1 MSSSTLTQKYAL
13 AYPFVT
19 ANTDH
24 FQGEDLGRTDLQED
38 GLEFHN
44 SSTTTSSH
52 IQNHHLTNHRLCIAI
67 RSFSPR
73 QAPTKQL
80 LLPPHRFINIQHP
93 QLKQQA
99 LPLDAL
105 LLRPILRRR
114 HRQRRHPLS
123 KRPLP
128 THKLPRHPR
137 RQPRSLRTRLDR
149 NHRRRN
155 PLPHGH
161 YIRLPG
167 RHRQEPFPLR
177 FHAAVRRRGV
187 DLWLYI
193 SAAAG
198 AVGCVEVERLRGRE
212 SARVLGSVRVC
223 EYHVD
228 TGCVGQLESVDGA
241 ELCVCRCGVCGFCR
255 VSLQES
261 VSFQLFFVCA

>member
-1 MSSSTLTQKYAL
+1 MNTSGVAAGRISQRATPRVVPELIDSDSLLAWWLNISQRRSPLTLPQRIESQWQIEATMSSSTLTQKYAL

-67 RSFSPR
+67 RPFSPR

-114 HRQRRHPLS
+114 YLRSRPSLSRRH
-123 KRPLP
+123 LP
-128 THKLPRHPR
+128 TLKLPGCPR
-137 RQPRSLRTRLDR
+137 WKPRSVRSFLDR
-149 NHRRRN
+149 YHCRGY

-161 YIRLPG
+161 HFAILGKG
-167 RHRQEPFPLR
+167 RKETLHAYDPL
-177 FHAAVRRRGV
+177 
-187 DLWLYI
+187 
-193 SAAAG
+193 
-198 AVGCVEVERLRGRE
+198 
-212 SARVLGSVRVC
+212 
-223 EYHVD
+223 
-228 TGCVGQLESVDGA
+228 
-241 ELCVCRCGVCGFCR
+241 
-255 VSLQES
+255 
-261 VSFQLFFVCA
+261 